1 MREYIM
7 SKLEN
12 LEYVVLV
19 DEFKAIETVENKIAW
34 LEANREVL
42 ETFWGTNVDA
52 LLKSWSKNL

>member
-1 MREYIM
+1 M

-19 DEFKAIETVENKIAW
+19 DEFKAIETVENKISW
-34 LEANREVL
+34 LESNREVL

>member
-42 ETFWGTNVDA
+42 ETFWGTNVDT